1 MSLQPQPVCPV
12 PEETARI
19 ARAAFP
25 RGNVYMRVRDALGSL
40 YSDETFADLFPT
52 RGQPAETPWRLALV
66 TVMQFAEGLPDR
78 QAADAVRGR
87 IDWKYALGLELDD
100 AGFDASVLS
109 EFRARLVAG
118 GAEETLL
125 DTLLT
130 QFRDRGL
137 LKARGRQRTDST
149 HVLAAIHVLN
159 RLECVGETLRHALN
173 ALAVTTPEWLRSWVP
188 SAWFDRYGRPIAEY
202 RLPSGRADRYALAE
216 SMGADGFHLL
226 AAVYDPSAPSWLR
239 DVPAVR
245 TLRRVWVQQFYAPAD
260 AVRWRDADDL
270 PPASL
275 LISSPYDPEA
285 RYGKKRDTEWSGYK
299 VHLTETCD
307 DAAPHLITNVETTP
321 ATTTD
326 VAMTGTIHTH
336 LAAKGL
342 LPDEHIVDAGF
353 MTADHVVTSQV
364 DHGVDLIGPVPADT
378 SWQAKAGQGFDTAC
392 FGIDWEARQ
401 ATCPQG
407 HGSAQWRERHD
418 RHGHAVV
425 HIRFA
430 RADCQACPVRARCT
444 QAATQPRTLMIRAHE
459 HHDALQAARQR
470 QTTDAFKK
478 EYAARAG
485 IEGTISQGVHV
496 GDLRRSRY
504 IGLAK
509 THLHHVLTAAGLD
522 VLRVGAW
529 LTDTPLARTRSSP
542 FASLAAA

>member
-87 IDWKYALGLELDD
+87 IDWKYALGLEVDD

-188 SAWFDRYGRPIAEY
+188 SAWVDRYGRPIAEY
-202 RLPSGRADRYALAE
+202 RLPSGRAARYALAE

-275 LISSPYDPEA
+275 LIRSPYDPEA

-364 DHGVDLIGPVPADT
+364 DHG
-378 SWQAKAGQGFDTAC
+378 C
-392 FGIDWEARQ
+392 
-401 ATCPQG
+401 
-407 HGSAQWRERHD
+407 QWRRSHRPGACRHELASQGRAGFRHRLLRD
-418 RHGHAVV
+418 RWGGAPG
-425 HIRFA
+425 
-430 RADCQACPVRARCT
+430 DLP
-444 QAATQPRTLMIRAHE
+444 PG
-459 HHDALQAARQR
+459 ARQR
-470 QTTDAFKK
+470 PVEGAPRPPR
-478 EYAARAG
+478 ARRRPHPLRAG
-485 IEGTISQGVHV
+485 GLSSLPG
-496 GDLRRSRY
+496 SRPLHA
-504 IGLAK
+504 GSHAAA
-509 THLHHVLTAAGLD
+509 HLD
-522 VLRVGAW
+522 
-529 LTDTPLARTRSSP
+529 DPRTRAPRRASSSTP
-542 FASLAAA
+542 TPDDRRL